1 VIIAVGAGLASAFFY
16 ALCSVLPHRAAG
28 QVPVRGTFSPALM
41 LDLVRHPVWL
51 LGTVSDGA
59 GLSMQALALGFG
71 PVALVQPLLVTGL
84 LFAVVLTATLAH
96 RRPHGSEA
104 AGAVLCVA
112 GVAAFLFAA
121 QPANGVSVLSW
132 RHALAPGVAG
142 LLAAAVCVLAAR
154 ILRPP
159 LPGVLLATATGILFG
174 LSAALVKVC
183 VAELPDVLALLTT
196 WPLYALIAIG
206 GAGYLLSQNTF
217 QTGSLAAPLATLTVV
232 DPVVSIAVGAAVLH
246 ESLTLD
252 GIEPYV
258 AGVALVVM
266 TAGVVVLA
274 RHAAAVGATPTPGP

>member
-16 ALCSVLPHRAAG
+16 ALCSVLQHRAAG

-132 RHALAPGVAG
+132 RHGAARVANPGRHRALRRGRRAGGDDGRGRGPRSACGGRGGHADPGTLTPGPWTAG
-142 LLAAAVCVLAAR
+142 AAVC
-154 ILRPP
+154 
-159 LPGVLLATATGILFG
+159 
-174 LSAALVKVC
+174 
-183 VAELPDVLALLTT
+183 
-196 WPLYALIAIG
+196 G
-206 GAGYLLSQNTF
+206 G
-217 QTGSLAAPLATLTVV
+217 
-232 DPVVSIAVGAAVLH
+232 
-246 ESLTLD
+246 
-252 GIEPYV
+252 
-258 AGVALVVM
+258 
-266 TAGVVVLA
+266 
-274 RHAAAVGATPTPGP
+274 